1 MTMVTDCDG
10 LRGSS
15 TAACNGSSL
24 VECRVFEEEAQEF
37 LMDTEE
43 HRRILATTRRID
55 YSALQRGYTYCG
67 GNCAGKYNVRGRP
80 CRTYDYCRRRCPSD
94 CVFAPY
100 FPANNPQKFTC
111 VHRIYGASNIGKLI
125 EELPVQLRADAVESL
140 YYEAKC
146 RIRDPV
152 YGCVGIIS
160 LLHQQIH
167 IAQSQ
172 LAKAQA
178 EIAFLDANVTVAETM
193 LASSGSLGQQ
203 NGIDHSLDHPSN
215 PWFY

>member
-1 MTMVTDCDG
+1 MT
-10 LRGSS
+10 S
-15 TAACNGSSL
+15 T
-24 VECRVFEEEAQEF
+24 R
-37 LMDTEE
+37 
-43 HRRILATTRRID
+43 
-55 YSALQRGYTYCG
+55 
-67 GNCAGKYNVRGRP
+67 CAVCKYF
-80 CRTYDYCRRRCPSD
+80 RRRCPSD